1 MNHIPEERFGY
12 YGYIVSKSRFHVKS
26 YIPDALSLFVG
37 DWVYTTRPAGK
48 SYHGFRKLLSCRTA
62 LFDLVPTCLT
72 NSYIPFVCFL
82 ALKCTCLACILQP
95 IIIIIIMAAHLVRPC
110 GPRYHWNSQAPRLRV
125 CPVETATC
133 TCSGRPPADSH
144 HASLH
149 LSCSMQ
155 HT

>member
-1 MNHIPEERFGY
+1 MDILSLSPGFMSKAIY
-12 YGYIVSKSRFHVKS
+12 QMLFLSLLVTGYIPQVQQGS
-26 YIPDALSLFVG
+26 PTMALENCSPVG
-37 DWVYTTRPAGK
+37 
-48 SYHGFRKLLSCRTA
+48 TA

-72 NSYIPFVCFL
+72 NSYTPFVCFL

-144 HASLH
+144 H
-149 LSCSMQ
+149 CI
-155 HT
+155 